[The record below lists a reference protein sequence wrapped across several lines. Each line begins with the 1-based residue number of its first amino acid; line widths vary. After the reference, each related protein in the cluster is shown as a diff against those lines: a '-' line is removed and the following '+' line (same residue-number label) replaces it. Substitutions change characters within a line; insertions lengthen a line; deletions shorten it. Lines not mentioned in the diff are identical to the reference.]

1 MTHSPP
7 PGAPRARI
15 PGPRRSPPARRRGR
29 ASRWR
34 RRLWYVPAVPVL
46 AALFAYAAENA
57 RSLAALLLFAGSLLC
72 AVLAL
77 RTPKGHDRDST

>member
-1 MTHSPP
+1 M
-7 PGAPRARI
+7 
-15 PGPRRSPPARRRGR
+15 
-29 ASRWR
+29 
-34 RRLWYVPAVPVL
+34 PVL